1 MTAVNRERGCHNGR
15 RPPFLSA
22 RPEPEPH
29 EPAAGIWVAH
39 RATISQPSADW
50 GAPSGRYA
58 DPVVRLSPRGLW
70 HWGARRV

>member
-50 GAPSGRYA
+50 VLQVGDMPTQWFDCHPEDFGIEVPDA
-58 DPVVRLSPRGLW
+58 
-70 HWGARRV
+70 